1 MKEYNTLVLSGGGV
15 RGFAMLGTLQYLQQ
29 HRLLNN
35 IKKYIGTSIGAILSV
50 LLIVGYEPSDIII
63 KFIQKNYVKDF
74 GNYSFV
80 NAIKGNG
87 FLSFDLFS
95 KILKEVLLEKM
106 ETIPTLK
113 EFDEKFKITF
123 TCLTFNYTKKCEE
136 ILNSDTFPDLNIID
150 ALRMTSNVPL
160 IFDNFLY
167 EGCYYFDGF
176 LANNLPINLL
186 KQTDTCIAISCV
198 KTKWRDETETNL
210 EFWKVF
216 WNIFLLPLYQLQD
229 VKNKPYRI
237 QSDIIEID
245 VTTYTILDFKINSS
259 TMLDMFSNGFCCGKE
274 FFKKSLKE

>member
-29 HRLLNN
+29 HRFLNK

-50 LLIVGYEPSDIII
+50 LLIIGYEPSDIII

-80 NAIKGNG
+80 NAIRGNG

-113 EFDEKFKITF
+113 EFDEKFKVTF

-136 ILNSDTFPDLNIID
+136 ILNSDTFPDLNILD

-198 KTKWRDETETNL
+198 QIKWRDETETNL
-210 EFWKVF
+210 EFWKVI

-229 VKNKPYRI
+229 VKNKPFRI
-237 QSDIIEID
+237 QTDIIEID
-245 VTTYTILDFKINSS
+245 VSNYTLLDFKINSS

-274 FFKKSLKE
+274 FFEKSLKE

>member
-15 RGFAMLGTLQYLQQ
+15 RGFAMLGTLQYLKQ
-29 HRLLNN
+29 HRFLNR

-50 LLIVGYEPSDIII
+50 LLIIGYEPSDIII

-80 NAIKGNG
+80 NAIRGNG

-95 KILKEVLLEKM
+95 QILKEVLLEKM
-106 ETIPTLK
+106 ESIPTLK
-113 EFDEKFKITF
+113 EFDETFEITF

-136 ILNSDTFPDLNIID
+136 ILNSDTFPELNIID

-198 KTKWRDETETNL
+198 QTKWSDETETNL
-210 EFWKVF
+210 EFWKVV

-229 VKNKPYRI
+229 VKNKPFRI

-245 VTTYTILDFKINSS
+245 VSNYTLLDFKLNSS

-274 FFKKSLKE
+274 FFKKV